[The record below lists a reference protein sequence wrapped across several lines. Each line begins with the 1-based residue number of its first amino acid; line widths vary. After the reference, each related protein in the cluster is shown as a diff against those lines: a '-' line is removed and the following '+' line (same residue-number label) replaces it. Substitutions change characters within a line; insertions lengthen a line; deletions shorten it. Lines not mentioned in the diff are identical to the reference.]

1 MYLTEY
7 NIKLKRLS
15 SETEINAVHNVP
27 EKFIPEDDQN
37 VLVYLLN
44 HL

>member
-7 NIKLKRLS
+7 NIKLKRVS

-27 EKFIPEDDQN
+27 EKIIPEYYQN